1 MCIQH
6 GPAGPSIRKTKIC
19 IQTTRENR
27 NSIQWRNREKV
38 NMKKNVRLKCF
49 YLLNRLNIVR
59 FFNVIRFAAMRR
71 LILRQQR
78 CICKR
83 NRQKRE
89 EVVTIMKKKTEI
101 GHTIWCQTW
110 IVCAILHGD
119 HYLPLGWLFAAFV
132 RSSFVCQRT
141 KITMKHTS
149 TSSIVTS

>member
-1 MCIQH
+1 MKCEMCIQH

-89 EVVTIMKKKTEI
+89 EVVTIMKEKNWNRTHNLMSNVNRVRNSSRRSLLAF
-101 GHTIWCQTW
+101 GLALC
-110 IVCAILHGD
+110 CLRAIIIC
-119 HYLPLGWLFAAFV
+119 LP
-132 RSSFVCQRT
+132 T
-141 KITMKHTS
+141 NENNDETH
-149 TSSIVTS
+149 